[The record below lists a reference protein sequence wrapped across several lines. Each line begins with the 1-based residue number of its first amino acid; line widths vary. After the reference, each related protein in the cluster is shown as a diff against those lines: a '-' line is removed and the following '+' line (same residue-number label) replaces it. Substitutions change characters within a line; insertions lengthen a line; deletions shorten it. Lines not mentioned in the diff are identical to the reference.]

1 MTLFQWFISSGILA
15 LILVSAVHSLLG
27 EKLLLKPM
35 FSRRGNAVLESDLAR
50 LVIRF
55 AWHVTSL
62 CWIMMAIILYF
73 VGFSQ
78 AALPTSIPL
87 TLGVGFLSIGLFDA
101 IASRGRHVGW
111 PVLTAIGVFCLAA
124 FTVGGATS

>member
-1 MTLFQWFISSGILA
+1 MTLFQGLISSGILA
-15 LILVSAVHSLLG
+15 LIIVSATHSLLG

-35 FSRRGNAVLESDLAR
+35 FAKRGNAVLESDLAR

-55 AWHVTSL
+55 AWHATSI
-62 CWIMMAIILYF
+62 CWVMMAIILYF

-78 AALPTSIPL
+78 TSLPTIIPL
-87 TLGVGFLSIGLFDA
+87 TLGIGFLAIGLFDA

-111 PVLTAIGVFCLAA
+111 PILTAIGVFCLAA
-124 FTVGGATS
+124 YAVGGPTS

>member
-1 MTLFQWFISSGILA
+1 MTLFQGLISGGILA
-15 LILVSAVHSLLG
+15 LMIVSAVHSLLG

-35 FSRRGNAVLESDLAR
+35 FAKRGNAVLENDLAR

-73 VGFSQ
+73 VGFS
-78 AALPTSIPL
+78 AASLSTVILL
-87 TLGVGFLSIGLFDA
+87 TLGVGFLAIGLFDA
-101 IASRGRHVGW
+101 VASRGRHVGW
-111 PVLTAIGVFCLAA
+111 PILTAIGVFCLAA
-124 FTVGGATS
+124 CAVGGPTP

>member
-1 MTLFQWFISSGILA
+1 MTLFQGLISGGILA
-15 LILVSAVHSLLG
+15 LMIVSAVHSLLG

-73 VGFSQ
+73 VGFS
-78 AALPTSIPL
+78 AASLSTVILL
-87 TLGVGFLSIGLFDA
+87 TLGTGFLAFGLFDA

-111 PVLTAIGVFCLAA
+111 PILTAIGVFCLAA
-124 FTVGGATS
+124 YAVGGPTA